1 MWLFLIISFKGSTG
15 RLRIVTLQSSD
26 TPLKR
31 VSAGSAMG
39 GDAGTNCAAL
49 VRAKDKSAIPR
60 ASVLSDTNGRKF
72 PYMILPQIGML
83 VERGDGEGRATR
95 KCEVLF
101 PGGLAFLILLYITLV
116 TTYRLSPHRLRK

>member
-15 RLRIVTLQSSD
+15 RLRIVTLQSSF
-26 TPLKR
+26 TPVKC

-72 PYMILPQIGML
+72 PYMIPRLECSSSEETVKAALRESASCCFQAGSL
-83 VERGDGEGRATR
+83 
-95 KCEVLF
+95 
-101 PGGLAFLILLYITLV
+101 FLILLYITPV
-116 TTYRLSPHRLRK
+116 TTYSVSHYGCRN

>member
-39 GDAGTNCAAL
+39 VDAGTNCAGL

-60 ASVLSDTNGRKF
+60 ARGLSDTNGRKF
-72 PYMILPQIGML
+72 PYMILPPIGKL
-83 VERGDGEGRATR
+83 VERGDGEGCATR
-95 KCEVLF
+95 KCELAVS
-101 PGGLAFLILLYITLV
+101 GGVRF
-116 TTYRLSPHRLRK
+116 

>member
-39 GDAGTNCAAL
+39 GDAGTNYAAL

-72 PYMILPQIGML
+72 PHMILPQIGML
-83 VERGDGEGRATR
+83 VERGDGEGCAAS
-95 KCEVLF
+95 KCELLL
-101 PGGLAFLILLYITLV
+101 PCGLSFFAFTYYSLV
-116 TTYRLSPHRLRK
+116 